1 MEIENFNPIGWA
13 IAFSEDVKSKRID
26 PTDIPELVK
35 VFTKVYLRGK
45 QDTEVSKLGPF
56 VND

>member
-13 IAFSEDVKSKRID
+13 IAFAADVEAKRIS

-45 QDTEVSKLGPF
+45 QDKEAIQPVPAQY
-56 VND
+56 